1 LTPNELQVRRWTY
14 MGWALQFIGFGL
26 MFVNFQILTA
36 THRWHQLLFPMPLVV
51 FAAAAGCFGRM
62 IYLKR
67 RNESLVSRG
76 ACHACGYTLTTGMH
90 TCPECGQ
97 QRRV

>member
-1 LTPNELQVRRWTY
+1 

-36 THRWHQLLFPMPLVV
+36 THRWHQLLVSLPLVV
-51 FAAAAGCFGRM
+51 FAAAAGCFGRVM
-62 IYLKR
+62 YLNR

-90 TCPECGQ
+90 TCPECGE
-97 QRRV
+97 QRQV